1 MKMKPI
7 TTEMEIFVERIKELF
22 WLVVGALS
30 SVLMPVRET
39 LILLFVSFVFN
50 IITGII
56 TDVHVNKAK
65 FNLKKAFNAVSQ
77 LTFYATCVVFL
88 NYGTT
93 LINEENIGIV
103 AVKWLTYIVVYF
115 YLTNIFKNARQLY
128 PGNQAINFIY
138 ELLST
143 ELFDRLKSMVGYKK
157 GDNEKNR

>member
-1 MKMKPI
+1 
-7 TTEMEIFVERIKELF
+7 MEIFVERIKELF

-65 FNLKKAFNAVSQ
+65 FDLKKAFNAVSQ

-93 LINEENIGIV
+93 LIHEVNIGIV

-128 PGNQAINFIY
+128 PGNQAITFIY

-143 ELFDRLKSMVGYKK
+143 ELFDRLKNMVGYKK
-157 GDNEKNR
+157 NNDEKDR

>member
-1 MKMKPI
+1 
-7 TTEMEIFVERIKELF
+7 MEIFVERIKELF
-22 WLVVGALS
+22 WLIVGAMS

-93 LINEENIGIV
+93 LINEENIGLV

-143 ELFDRLKSMVGYKK
+143 ELFDRLKNMVGYKK
-157 GDNEKNR
+157 SDNDNK

>member
-1 MKMKPI
+1 MKPI

-22 WLVVGALS
+22 WLIIGAMS